1 MRDTV
6 RLHAH
11 IRGLV
16 QGVSFRYYTIRQ
28 ARVLG
33 VTGWVRNRYDGSV
46 EVVAEGERSPV
57 SELLTWLHRG
67 PPSARVERVE
77 ERWERPTGEF
87 TRFEVC
93 F

>member
-1 MRDTV
+1 MHDTV

-11 IRGLV
+11 IHGQV

-46 EVVAEGERSPV
+46 EVVAEGERTPV
-57 SELLTWLHRG
+57 SDLLDWLHRG
-67 PPSARVERVE
+67 PPSARVEKVE
-77 ERWERPTGEF
+77 VSWEQSTGEF